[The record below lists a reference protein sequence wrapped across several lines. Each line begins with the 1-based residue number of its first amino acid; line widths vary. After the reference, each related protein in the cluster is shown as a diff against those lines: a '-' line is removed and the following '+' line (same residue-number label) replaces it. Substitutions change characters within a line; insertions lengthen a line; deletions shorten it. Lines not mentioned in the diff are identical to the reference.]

1 MKLLQ
6 RLAREDN
13 IIELNNMYLELF
25 NFLKS
30 YISTYNYNNS
40 LQNEKI
46 KWSIQ
51 KHSSSQLDEYL
62 QRLTSNICTSRKV
75 YSQVEPIILKYQHL
89 SSDEYFKFEQI
100 NSILTKVYEKYSS
113 QLFDIVKTAC
123 IPYLKE
129 LEKEYI
135 PQDFSQDEL
144 NHILH
149 LLYKYVINH
158 LNDIINL
165 LSLKKNEQGF
175 YKIEWAGQDLDAYSL
190 YEIIEPFSK
199 YMDNHFNNIIQ
210 SFSLSDELYQ
220 QVLTNKDKINDM
232 FINNNVNIIRK
243 IRNIL
248 IQKHKPIQ
256 DKLYKNFLEQND
268 DHLIGKEKAVKIDF
282 NVLNDYIRER
292 PIIIIK
298 DTQGKD
304 YVIFGHLGD
313 SHSRCVQTRVKAFIR
328 RNHIEQDSTF
338 FGYAYLVRDVAFV
351 ENYSQGYVL
360 DDLVNILKNDPRIR
374 KVYTTLESVKN
385 NGGYITRLATS
396 KIAI

>member
-1 MKLLQ
+1 MRLLQ
-6 RLAREDN
+6 RLAD
-13 IIELNNMYLELF
+13 LNNLNDMYLEIF

-30 YISTYNYNNS
+30 YASTYNYRNI
-40 LQNEKI
+40 LQDEKI

-51 KHSSSQLDEYL
+51 KHSEKQLDECL
-62 QRLTSNICTSRKV
+62 QPITFSVCTSKRLHL
-75 YSQVEPIILKYQHL
+75 QVEPIILKYQKL
-89 SSDEYFKFEQI
+89 SSDQSFKYEEI
-100 NSILTKVYEKYSS
+100 DNILEKTYEKYSS
-113 QLFDIVKTAC
+113 ELFSIVKNAC
-123 IPYLKE
+123 MPYIKE

-158 LNDIINL
+158 LNDIINS

-175 YKIEWAGQDLDAYSL
+175 YKIEWAGQDLNAYSL

-199 YMDNHFNNIIQ
+199 YMDNHFNNIVQ
-210 SFSLSDELYQ
+210 SFSLSDKLYR
-220 QVLTNKDKINDM
+220 QVLNNKDKINDM
-232 FINNNVNIIRK
+232 FINNNLNIIRK

-292 PIIIIK
+292 PIIIIR

-313 SHSRCVQTRVKAFIR
+313 SHSRHIQTSVKTFIK
-328 RNHIEQDSTF
+328 RNHIEQDLAF

-351 ENYSQGYVL
+351 ENYSQGYML
-360 DDLVNILKNDPRIR
+360 EDQVNILKNDPRIR

-385 NGGYITRLATS
+385 NGGYITRLAMS
-396 KIAI
+396 KIFL